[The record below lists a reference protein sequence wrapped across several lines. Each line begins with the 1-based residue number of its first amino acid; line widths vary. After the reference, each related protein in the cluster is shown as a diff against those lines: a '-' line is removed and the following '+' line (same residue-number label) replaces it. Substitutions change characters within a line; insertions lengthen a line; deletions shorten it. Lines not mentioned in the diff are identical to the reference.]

1 MDFRKGKRTRDG
13 ICQLR
18 ILSDRLLDK
27 KKKLY
32 ICFIYYAKAFDKVNH
47 NKLIDVLRKYEIPS
61 EEIRIIS
68 SIYWNQVAYVRT
80 NKGMSKQISIKKGV
94 RQGCILSPVLFNLY
108 SEELI
113 NEALEDEEGV
123 KLNGIGITNIRY
135 ADDTILIADSEDKLQ
150 TMLNKVVDACS
161 NFGMEL
167 NVKKTR

>member
-1 MDFRKGKRTRDG
+1 M
-13 ICQLR
+13 
-18 ILSDRLLDK
+18 
-27 KKKLY
+27 
-32 ICFIYYAKAFDKVNH
+32 NH

-150 TMLNKVVDACS
+150 RMLNKVVDACS

-167 NVKKTR
+167 NVKKTKVMVIEKMPSSIIEVKVNNNNLEQLQNYMYLGAYISSDRW